1 MMWQK
6 AVERGDEISAKD
18 YLGMYNLW
26 VGRNQ

>member
-6 AVERGDEISAKD
+6 AVERGDELPAKN

-26 VGRNQ
+26 VSRNQ